1 MPFSSPSCGRVCH
14 SHAGSA
20 STEQTEKT
28 QRDIECIALGS
39 IERGGQGPSLL
50 EPYGSCSISE
60 SISASVPVSSSVSL
74 MLSTAPSVMVTLL
87 VA

>member
-1 MPFSSPSCGRVCH
+1 MRQSVSPRRQREHGTN
-14 SHAGSA
+14 G
-20 STEQTEKT
+20 KT
-28 QRDIECIALGS
+28 QRDIQCIALGS
-39 IERGGQGPSLL
+39 DRTGGQGPSLL